1 MKYLCVFY
9 FKFVSLFYFN
19 LLNLVFL
26 FEYMVNIYFEKYEII
41 DDKFIIIFDK
51 NFKSFSIFKSV

>member
-1 MKYLCVFY
+1 M
-9 FKFVSLFYFN
+9 SLFYFN

>member
-1 MKYLCVFY
+1 
-9 FKFVSLFYFN
+9 
-19 LLNLVFL
+19 
-26 FEYMVNIYFEKYEII
+26 MVNIYFEKYEII